1 MMPAG
6 LSAEAGDIAVFW
18 QFVRAG
24 RWLICW
30 RRWQV
35 LFAMHVGDYEVVFG
49 DGLDVF
55 ASVLLFEVDGILIGW
70 YFRLL
75 PEDLVS

>member
-1 MMPAG
+1 
-6 LSAEAGDIAVFW
+6 
-18 QFVRAG
+18 
-24 RWLICW
+24 
-30 RRWQV
+30 V